1 MRKPLLLAAALSSAV
16 ACAVFGSSASAQTAA
31 PDFAID
37 ATQQGKVDFSG
48 SGTAQFNNS
57 LGTNNSFQ
65 VGSATSLGVNA
76 SASSTPEYAV
86 TSTATLNLDNA
97 TNLTQ
102 TIGTSGVGNSKTA
115 TNTRAH
121 DVTRNSMYESGWTA
135 EWESGRD
142 YNGRTYDSQSAYES
156 AYNAE
161 YNSTYQNAYSNI
173 KGTESTSTSD
183 GTISGAFTTAEFT
196 NETETD
202 TMPAGAKN
210 TESNVTVNGIGSTAN
225 IVAAGDSTF
234 DTKILAGQGSDSV
247 ASTSTASGSAGA
259 SLSTVSLAN
268 QSQSTTASAF
278 IQSFGGA
285 Q

>member
-16 ACAVFGSSASAQTAA
+16 AFAVCGSSAKANTPAS
-31 PDFAID
+31 DFSID
-37 ATQQGKVDFSG
+37 ATTQGKVDFSG

-76 SASSTPEYAV
+76 SASSTPAYAV

-97 TNLTQ
+97 TSMSQ
-102 TIGTSGVGNSKTA
+102 TIGTSGVGDSKTR
-115 TNTRAH
+115 TKTRAH
-121 DVTRNSMYESGWTA
+121 DVARSSMYDRGWTSK
-135 EWESGRD
+135 WESDRE
-142 YNGRTYDSQSAYES
+142 YNGRTYENESEYQS

-161 YNSTYQNAYSNI
+161 YNSSYNNAYSNI
-173 KGTESTSTSD
+173 TGTESSSTSD
-183 GTISGAFTTAEFT
+183 GTISGAFTTAEYT
-196 NETETD
+196 NPAATD

-210 TESNVTVNGIGSTAN
+210 TESNVTVKGIGSTAN
-225 IVAAGDSTF
+225 IIAAGSSTF
-234 DTKILAGQGSDSV
+234 DTKIDEGVADAT

-278 IQSFGGA
+278 IQSFGNK
-285 Q
+285 